1 MCQEHPR
8 PPLIRDLFFLTRYTP
23 YWYKVK
29 NKSKRRRRCKGVRME
44 LDSEAPEKMR
54 QNVISRLK
62 RIEGQVR
69 GLVRMV
75 EEGKRCEE
83 ILIQVK
89 AVRSALQSANAVIL
103 KRYML
108 TCFENVGEGSEQLE
122 EQQKKLEEMVELL
135 VTFIDK

>member
-1 MCQEHPR
+1 MEKECR
-8 PPLIRDLFFLTRYTP
+8 
-23 YWYKVK
+23 V
-29 NKSKRRRRCKGVRME
+29 E
-44 LDSEAPEKMR
+44 LDNEAAEKLQ

-108 TCFENVGEGSEQLE
+108 TCFEKADAESLE
-122 EQQKKLEEMVELL
+122 AQQKQMEEMVELL